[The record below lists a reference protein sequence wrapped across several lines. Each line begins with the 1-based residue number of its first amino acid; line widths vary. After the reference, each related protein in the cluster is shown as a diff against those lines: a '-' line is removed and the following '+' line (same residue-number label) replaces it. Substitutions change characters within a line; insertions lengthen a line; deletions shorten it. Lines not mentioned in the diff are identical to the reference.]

1 MEALI
6 PGDPQRLGG
15 YWLAGRLGAGGQ
27 GVVYEAYAE
36 NGARVAIK
44 VLHGD
49 QAAQLAKEAA
59 AAQRVSSFCTAR
71 VIEAVLDGPR
81 PYLVSEYVP
90 GPSLREA
97 ISEGRPF
104 NDGDL
109 HRLATAVATALTAIH
124 EAGVVHRDLKPDN
137 VLLGPDGPRVIDF
150 GIART
155 AEMSLT
161 ATGLVTGTP
170 TYMAP
175 EVFSGKRAGQ
185 PADVFAW
192 GGIMLYAAT
201 GTDPFEAESLGGVM
215 HRVLS
220 SNPDLSVLPEPMR
233 SLVRAALMKDP
244 RERPSARQLLLAL
257 VSGDS
262 RLDTARLLAQGGRT
276 AAQMAGPG
284 DDPALGALAEESYAL
299 LGPAE
304 RELVPEVLLRLVTV
318 DGEHDEL
325 AVRHAGLAEF
335 IEGRPAPEVA
345 AITRIMEVFGY
356 LLGRDHQEVWLAHP
370 VLPHAWPRLRRWIE
384 ANRDG
389 LAAHRQIRS
398 GAQQWNQAGR
408 KDGDLLQSTSLDSA
422 LQWAATYRRNITLSP
437 VERDFLESSVRVTR
451 RRARRARLV
460 TLSLAGLLVI
470 ALTGGGLAVWQ
481 SMEADAKAVQLA
493 TALRSSESI
502 RLAALADATS
512 RWDPRLGM
520 LLSVA
525 AWRLAG
531 TTQAR
536 TALNGAL
543 AQREQA
549 MFRNSAG
556 GAGALTYFAADGRTL
571 VSLHGGRARLLD
583 VRSGRQ
589 VAAVTGV
596 ILGGGP
602 VTDLELAL
610 SPSGRTLL
618 VANDE
623 QAGAWDVRTGKAVG
637 TWPTPRLSDRITRWA
652 EAVARNEG
660 TRVSVYAGRRWEV
673 VPAERSS
680 RTGVVSP
687 DGRWR
692 ASQVRGRLVLTDL
705 RKGSAQ
711 RPGEGIDDDGDPV
724 FSRDGRLLATV
735 SRTSIRFWRLPGL
748 QPLTKVQ
755 VRGDGDAAVWPI
767 GAFDGSTFRY
777 LMGDQVFSL
786 DVADLTAEAGRKPV
800 SQAVLSGDGR
810 YLVVS
815 NIDDA
820 ITVRSLANG
829 KALPAMPGPVA
840 FAFSPHSRL
849 AVVYEGRTRVLDPA
863 TGKVLADF
871 AAGRGSWEV
880 AFSPDGRR
888 LALLLPTGP
897 GHAVELWDWAA
908 RRRLWRTPTAEPTA
922 LAFSPDGRRLAVVGR
937 DQRLLDTASGRP
949 LGQPFGE
956 IGAGESGT
964 ESGTEAWFT
973 RSGTILIVHDSLG
986 RVTRWDTATR
996 RSVGLPVRGVFG
1008 TGAAYS
1014 PAEDLIAFPQSQGRV
1029 LLFDPLSGSTIGRSA
1044 DTGGG
1049 LDPATGK
1056 VWSAAFSPDGS
1067 RVLTADGHAT
1077 VRSFPAAP
1085 EAAAQAVCTR
1095 AGRSLT
1101 RQEWAEYVPALP
1113 YLEVCPR

>member
-6 PGDPQRLGG
+6 PGDPQRLGE

-36 NGARVAIK
+36 NGTRVAIK

-71 VIEAVLDGPR
+71 VIEAELDGPR

-90 GPSLREA
+90 GPSLRKA
-97 ISEGRPF
+97 VAEGRRF
-104 NDGDL
+104 HDGDL

-124 EAGVVHRDLKPDN
+124 GAGVVHRDLKPDN

-175 EVFSGKRAGQ
+175 EVFSGQRAGQ

-192 GGIMLYAAT
+192 GGITFYAAT
-201 GTDPFEAESLGGVM
+201 GADPFEAESLGGVM

-220 SNPDLSVLPEPMR
+220 SNPDLSALPELMR
-233 SLVRAALMKDP
+233 PLVSAALMKDP

-284 DDPALGALAEESYAL
+284 DDPALGTLAEESYAL

-318 DGEHDEL
+318 GERDEL
-325 AVRHAGLAEF
+325 AVRHAGMAELV
-335 IEGRPAPEVA
+335 EGRPAPEVA

-356 LLGRDHQEVWLAHP
+356 LLGRDQQEVWLAHP
-370 VLPHAWPRLRRWIE
+370 ALPHAWPRLRRWIE

-389 LAAHRQIRS
+389 LAAHRQIRNA
-398 GAQQWNQAGR
+398 AQQWEEAGR
-408 KDGDLLQSTSLDSA
+408 KDGDLLQSTSLDGA

-481 SMEADAKAVQLA
+481 GKEADAKAEELA
-493 TALRSSESI
+493 TALRRSESI
-502 RLAALADATS
+502 RLAALADAT
-512 RWDPRLGM
+512 RRTDPRLGL

-549 MFRNSAG
+549 MFRDSGG

-571 VSLHGGRARLLD
+571 VSLRGGLARLLD

-589 VAAVTGV
+589 VAAVTGLD
-596 ILGGGP
+596 LGGGP
-602 VTDLELAL
+602 VTDLAL
-610 SPSGRTLL
+610 TPSGRTLL

-623 QAGAWDVRTGKAVG
+623 RAGAWDVRTGEAVG
-637 TWPTPRLSDRITRWA
+637 TWPTPRVSDRITRWA

-660 TRVSVYAGRRWEV
+660 TRVSVRAGHQWEV
-673 VPAERSS
+673 VPAELSS

-692 ASQVRGRLVLTDL
+692 ASHVRGRLVLADL

-711 RPGEGIDDDGDPV
+711 GPGEGIDDNGDAV
-724 FSRDGRLLATV
+724 FSRNGRLLATV
-735 SRTSIRFWRLPGL
+735 SRASIRFWRLPGL
-748 QPLTKVQ
+748 QPLTKAQ
-755 VRGDGDAAVWPI
+755 VRGDGDAAVRPI

-786 DVADLTAEAGRKPV
+786 DVADLTAEAGREPV
-800 SQAVLSGDGR
+800 SRAVLSGDGR

-815 NIDDA
+815 NADDA
-820 ITVRSLANG
+820 ITVRSLATG
-829 KALPAMPGPVA
+829 KDLPTMPGPVA
-840 FAFSPHSRL
+840 FAFSPDSRM
-849 AVVYEGRTRVLDPA
+849 AVVHEGRTKVLDPA

-871 AAGRGSWEV
+871 AAGEQSWEV

-888 LALLLPTGP
+888 LALLLPAGV

-908 RRRLWRTPTAEPTA
+908 RRRLWRTPTAEPKA

-937 DQRLLDTASGRP
+937 DQRLLDTASGVP
-949 LGQPFGE
+949 IGEPFGE
-956 IGAGESGT
+956 IGAGESGRQ
-964 ESGTEAWFT
+964 AWFT
-973 RSGTILIVHDSLG
+973 RSGTILIVHDSRG
-986 RVTRWDTATR
+986 RITRWDTATR

-1029 LLFDPLSGSTIGRSA
+1029 LLFDPLSGSSLGRSA

-1049 LDPATGK
+1049 LDPATGQ

-1067 RVLTADGHAT
+1067 RVLTVDGHAT
-1077 VRSFPAAP
+1077 VRSFPGAP
-1085 EAAAQAVCTR
+1085 ETAAQAACTR

-1101 RQEWAEYVPALP
+1101 RQEWAEHVPALP